1 MRCLAACLSTWRRH
15 NSSLTLTWSEL
26 WIRMYSA
33 QQCSALC
40 GTHFHD
46 NAPACLA
53 RFVAIWLEKA
63 PPPSSKRVPKIPQ
76 ASHVGR
82 PDTAKTLPVDGGGKH
97 VAWGEQ
103 HQPHLGVQVGR
114 SRHGTAA
121 AFARCVLTLCRAMQL
136 EGQSVVTADEGRM
149 VLWVEAWDDE
159 GGSRDPELIGSG
171 MVELVEA
178 VTWAKANPLVVPVAN
193 KKVSRCHS
201 CGGGTWLT
209 ATMVQGKEAGTVQ
222 LSVWFDPNALPDDS
236 DEDDELEDKRVRA
249 RVAWRE
255 RM

>member
-1 MRCLAACLSTWRRH
+1 
-15 NSSLTLTWSEL
+15 
-26 WIRMYSA
+26 
-33 QQCSALC
+33 
-40 GTHFHD
+40 
-46 NAPACLA
+46 
-53 RFVAIWLEKA
+53 
-63 PPPSSKRVPKIPQ
+63 
-76 ASHVGR
+76 
-82 PDTAKTLPVDGGGKH
+82 
-97 VAWGEQ
+97 
-103 HQPHLGVQVGR
+103 
-114 SRHGTAA
+114 
-121 AFARCVLTLCRAMQL
+121 
-136 EGQSVVTADEGRM
+136 M